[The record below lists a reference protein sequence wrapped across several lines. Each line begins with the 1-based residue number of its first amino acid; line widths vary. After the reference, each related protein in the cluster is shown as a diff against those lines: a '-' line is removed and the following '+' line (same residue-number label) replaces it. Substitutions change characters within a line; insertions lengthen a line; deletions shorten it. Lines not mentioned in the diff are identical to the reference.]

1 MSLGFTTLFHS
12 TLQQFSPTKT
22 RHFSYKNQTFFG
34 PSPTKTRHFSYK
46 NQTFFCLSYKNQ
58 TFFGT
63 HFTSLPNN
71 SLSSLRESFCRMKSW
86 PSRIFCKSAFQLSL
100 LNTTHREYARASARH
115 SGKQRQ
121 QPKFSPNF
129 ALKFSG
135 R

>member
-1 MSLGFTTLFHS
+1 MLDMSLGFTTLFHS

-46 NQTFFCLSYKNQ
+46 NLTFFCLSYKNQ

-71 SLSSLRESFCRMKSW
+71 SLSSLRESFY
-86 PSRIFCKSAFQLSL
+86 FQFRTINEIINILIV
-100 LNTTHREYARASARH
+100 
-115 SGKQRQ
+115 
-121 QPKFSPNF
+121 FSHY
-129 ALKFSG
+129 KD
-135 R
+135 

>member
-1 MSLGFTTLFHS
+1 MLICHS
-12 TLQQFSPTKT
+12 GLQHYSTAHCSDFLLQKPYIFRALSYKNPNISPTKT
-22 RHFSYKNQTFFG
+22 L
-34 PSPTKTRHFSYK
+34 
-46 NQTFFCLSYKNQ
+46 TFFCLPYKNH

-86 PSRIFCKSAFQLSL
+86 PSRIFCKSDFQLSL
-100 LNTTHREYARASARH
+100 LNTTHREYAGASARH

-121 QPKFSPNF
+121 QPKFSLNF